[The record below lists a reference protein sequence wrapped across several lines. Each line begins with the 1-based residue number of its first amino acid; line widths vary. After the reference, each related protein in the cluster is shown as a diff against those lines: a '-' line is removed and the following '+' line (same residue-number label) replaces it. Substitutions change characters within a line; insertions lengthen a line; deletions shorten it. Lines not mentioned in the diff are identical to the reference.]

1 MSDTI
6 VVGAQG
12 RLVLPAETRRALRL
26 EPGQRLTVTVS
37 GRTVLLQKQ
46 EDAVEELRDLGR
58 GLEPHRSLVDELLEE
73 RRSAAD
79 A

>member
-12 RLVLPAETRRALRL
+12 RLVLPAATRRALRL
-26 EPGQRLTVTVS
+26 EPGQRLTVTVR
-37 GRTVLLQKQ
+37 GRAVLLERQ
-46 EDAVEELRDLGR
+46 EDAVAELRELGR
-58 GLEPHRSLVDELLEE
+58 GLAPHRSLLDELLDE